1 MKTTIA
7 LIASRN
13 PGTLFSEAASLHL
26 GASAAAR
33 GATPAQFFFVNGTAA
48 GWSGM
53 QLLAD
58 FIEARVGQA
67 RKRKFRVHVQ

>member
-33 GATPAQFFFVNGTAA
+33 GATPAKLFFVNGSAA

-53 QLLAD
+53 QLLAG
-58 FIEARVGQA
+58 FIAARAGLA
-67 RKRKFRVHVQ
+67 GKRKFRVHVQ